1 MLLLVKEVHQ
11 NPQSCDALWPD
22 FLPSS
27 QPEAS
32 QGQEVKTL
40 AGNILVSTC
49 SSNSA
54 FSPLCLPVSHQPQTL
69 IVVLCS
75 SLLYE

>member
-11 NPQSCDALWPD
+11 NPQSCDALWPY

-40 AGNILVSTC
+40 A
-49 SSNSA
+49 
-54 FSPLCLPVSHQPQTL
+54 
-69 IVVLCS
+69 
-75 SLLYE
+75 